1 MASKENWGAMTE
13 LLIKEI
19 ANWDRSDT
27 RFPFL
32 RNFDPYEGHSWAAG
46 HAGFADGNNQESS
59 SEAINAWQA
68 IILWGEAT
76 GNKTIRDLGIYLY
89 TTEIEA
95 INNYWF
101 DLYKD
106 IFSPSYGHNYA
117 SMVWGANTAMKSGGT
132 VQIPKSTV

>member
-1 MASKENWGAMTE
+1 LTLRG
-13 LLIKEI
+13 
-19 ANWDRSDT
+19 
-27 RFPFL
+27 PFL
-32 RNFDPYEGHSWAAG
+32 ASG

-89 TTEIEA
+89 TTEVEA
-95 INNYWF
+95 VCNYWF

-117 SMVWGANTAMKSGGT
+117 SMVWGGKYCHEIWWT
-132 VQIPKSTV
+132 VQIPKAWHKLFANHSRFIVSWKRPELYKAKL